1 MAKKQKE
8 KPMVTINDKEF
19 NIEDMTDE
27 FDLIVIDYPHVG
39 EVAAK
44 GLLAQLDTPSYKKQ
58 LEKLRNEIASSNLNK
73 KNPSI
78 LKIKKKNFKVI

>member
-1 MAKKQKE
+1 MNKFKQVISICLLTVPLLLATE
-8 KPMVTINDKEF
+8 AFADRP
-19 NIEDMTDE
+19 IEDMTDE

-58 LEKLRNEIASSNLNK
+58 LEKLRESF
-73 KNPSI
+73 
-78 LKIKKKNFKVI
+78 IKK